1 MEIRKIMEMQQ
12 RQREETYNR
21 RRVEKRKKD
30 K

>member
-1 MEIRKIMEMQQ
+1 MKTRKIHGDEIKT
-12 RQREETYNR
+12 EETYNR